1 MLSKVIHLTDGVNT
15 FELLLNA
22 VKFVQK
28 SEETWLNYQSFR
40 IFHSYVKE
48 INRWYKSE
56 TFLAHRRRHPLN
68 KTQMLSKKGLSGNFF
83 LSSWD
88 ARKKKKTVTQPDWY
102 QEWLQLNILWLSAGT
117 RSLFSQTFQ
126 QHPDLLWWS
135 DGENHAEGV
144 GSLFKKF
151 FKGFQWIKINFQKKK
166 K

>member
-68 KTQMLSKKGLSGNFF
+68 KTQMLSKKGLSGNFS

-88 ARKKKKTVTQPDWY
+88 ARKKKK
-102 QEWLQLNILWLSAGT
+102 
-117 RSLFSQTFQ
+117 
-126 QHPDLLWWS
+126 LLHNLTDIKS
-135 DGENHAEGV
+135 DSN
-144 GSLFKKF
+144 
-151 FKGFQWIKINFQKKK
+151 
-166 K
+166 